1 MTGGFSGTRGA
12 LAPAGQQPLKRLA
25 TVAGLVAV
33 CAVLAPADA
42 VAQETRT
49 HLTLL
54 GFDKDYKHMLVKIDD
69 NNVGLA
75 LRLYSMETGQPAKKS
90 RLIEYLRG
98 EEVATIKRAKHRYKI
113 KDDGVE
119 AMKTEDESLAFFGVE
134 KGEKLV
140 IAATDYKKLGK
151 ISDVQL
157 KEDEEAKTR
166 AKGLL
171 KSMFWS
177 TDRNWVVLV
186 VNQKLK
192 GAFVS
197 DRDELYPMKF
207 KKSMIRWVEPEE
219 KKKEEEKEDEGSWW
233 QFWK

>member
-1 MTGGFSGTRGA
+1 MKVLARRASGRQA
-12 LAPAGQQPLKRLA
+12 AAA
-25 TVAGLVAV
+25 AAIVAGVTLTILSSGAF
-33 CAVLAPADA
+33 
-42 VAQETRT
+42 AQESRT
-49 HLTLL
+49 HLTVL
-54 GFDKDYKHMLVKIDD
+54 GFDKDYKNMLVKIDD

-98 EEVATIKRAKHRYKI
+98 QEVNQIKQGRRRYKI
-113 KDDGVE
+113 KDVGVE
-119 AMKTEDESLAFFGVE
+119 AMKTTDEKIAFFGVE
-134 KGEKLV
+134 KGENLI

-151 ISDVQL
+151 VSDVKL
-157 KEDEEAKTR
+157 KVDEETKAVAK
-166 AKGLL
+166 AVL

-177 TDRNWVVLV
+177 EDRKWVVLV

-197 DRDELYPMKF
+197 DRDELIAIKF
-207 KKSMIRWVEPEE
+207 KKSKIRWVEPEE
-219 KKKEEEKEDEGSWW
+219 KKEEEEEKSWW